1 MKFNRVSPRPLVF
14 RHWSFVFVWSLVLGS
29 WSFAADVAGP
39 LSPADAQ
46 KAFVLADSSLRIEL
60 AAAEPEVVD
69 PVAIRFDEDGRM
81 WVVEMRDYPLGN
93 PAGGEPLSR
102 IRVLEDRDGD
112 GRFETAT
119 TFAEKLLFVT
129 GLQPWK
135 GGVFVTLSGRL
146 AYMKD
151 TDGDGRADVDETW
164 FEGFAELNTQ
174 LRANHPRLALDNWIY
189 VANGLRG
196 GKVVNRKLNE
206 TEPINISGMDF
217 RFHPLTGACEAV
229 SGNG

>member
-1 MKFNRVSPRPLVF
+1 M
-14 RHWSFVFVWSLVLGS
+14 RHALAILAVLGGMSLVICR
-29 WSFAADVAGP
+29 WSFAAEVASP

-46 KAFVLADSSLRIEL
+46 KAFQLADANLRIEL

-93 PAGGEPLSR
+93 PTGGEPLSR

-112 GRFETAT
+112 GKFETAT
-119 TFAEKLLFVT
+119 TFADKLLFVT

-135 GGVFVTLSGRL
+135 GGVFVTLAGRL

-151 TDGDGRADVDETW
+151 TDGDGRCDLDETW
-164 FEGFAELNTQ
+164 FEGFAEQNSQ
-174 LRANHPRLALDNWIY
+174 L
-189 VANGLRG
+189 
-196 GKVVNRKLNE
+196 
-206 TEPINISGMDF
+206 
-217 RFHPLTGACEAV
+217 
-229 SGNG
+229 

>member
-1 MKFNRVSPRPLVF
+1 MPRHSSFVTGHL
-14 RHWSFVFVWSLVLGS
+14 SFVFVWSLVLGY
-29 WSFAADVAGP
+29 WSFAAEVAGT
-39 LSPADAQ
+39 LSPTDAQ
-46 KAFVLADSSLRIEL
+46 KAFQLADSSLRMEL

-93 PAGGEPLSR
+93 PDKGGEPLSR
-102 IRVLEDRDGD
+102 IRVLEDKDGD
-112 GRFETAT
+112 GVFETAR
-119 TFAEKLLFVT
+119 TFAEKLLFAT

-164 FEGFAELNTQ
+164 FT
-174 LRANHPRLALDNWIY
+174 
-189 VANGLRG
+189 
-196 GKVVNRKLNE
+196 
-206 TEPINISGMDF
+206 
-217 RFHPLTGACEAV
+217 
-229 SGNG
+229 